1 MTPDLPDPPG
11 TRGAWDLVRA
21 LTAGAGEPDQAGQA
35 ASRLGLRLIR
45 QPEAAPRPGQPQ
57 PAASLIT
64 PDPQMAHHRHVLAI
78 EPQPATP
85 VRPPVPL
92 LPPHTAVIT
101 NSPELLNTPGA
112 LPPQVRLIGLPERQA
127 GQSEQQDCAGMER
140 VTAQLLAQA
149 PTRHIRVVA
158 DLGAAGDDLAGVLRL
173 HDMMFLAAR
182 ACRTS
187 LWEVSSFIVILLG
200 GMSPDGVPHPL
211 TGLFNGAV
219 KALDLDVPILRAF
232 MVAHDAGT
240 LAGAAADTEAES
252 AAERLLP
259 AAYYVGGRRHAE
271 TARAVPAVAA
281 ALPLARDSVVVAA
294 GGGRGAGAQMLLAL
308 ARAVAPRIYILGST
322 TLDGHPA
329 ELLGLSR
336 EALAARQRD
345 YIRDRTGGPQPVL
358 PAVASAEFAALA
370 RARDVSQTLREL
382 ARHCGPDRVSYIC
395 SDVRD
400 SDRVDAAISR
410 IMSRHDRV
418 DLLLHVA
425 AVNRSAALERKSLAD
440 FRRVRDLKV
449 VAYANL
455 KRAFGTSQPRLWVN
469 TGSMLSLVGSA
480 GEADYLAGNDFLHTA
495 AWHAVSRGHHEIT
508 IGFGHWAEA
517 GFATTPEIRAVL
529 EKKYH
534 LVGTTNEEGGQQF
547 LTEVSQPRPAST
559 AYGFGKG
566 GLPFRR
572 VRPGIGGPARP
583 DGADTATPPA
593 LPFADQAVRTT
604 TTVSLSRDFD
614 LDRDGYLEHH
624 QVSGHP
630 TLPGVIIL
638 EMAAQAARLL
648 VPDRVIAAFEDVTF
662 SRFARVLRGRGPQRK
677 RVLATLVTEDG
688 TESVVHACLLE
699 DLTAADGR
707 VLKTDRELARLV
719 IRMSPQS
726 LPAPESR
733 RPGNPESAGR
743 PVPNPYQ
750 PAGPAEGGPAPQIAL
765 SGPFASAEHIQ
776 VARDAVT
783 ASLRLDRTA
792 IDRWFGGFTLP
803 AVLLD
808 ALAQAGTVAE
818 AGDEWLPQAVP
829 RFMRRIRLYG
839 SHTDAQLARQGA
851 GVTLWSR
858 SPQLDQAAGL
868 IRTAEAA
875 AVTASGEVLARVEG
889 CIAAVVG
896 YVHLPERRSVSPAAY
911 RAQESGQASQQTSFW
926 NIPEMDLL
934 AERMGQAQAMIGYDP
949 YLVVH
954 ERAVSDTTVVGGTEL
969 IAYSSY
975 NYLGLSTHPQVT
987 AAAKAA
993 IDRFGT
999 SMSSSRIGG
1008 DRPIH
1013 LELESE
1019 LAAFLG
1025 TEAALVFA
1033 GGYLTNIG
1041 LPGGILGPGDLL
1053 LHDAAAHRSI
1063 TDGGRASG
1071 AAVRSFAHNDAR
1083 ALDRFLTQHRDRY
1096 RRVLVAVEGAYSMD
1110 GDLADLPALAEVRRR
1125 HDAMLMV
1132 DEAHSIGVVGETGRG
1147 IAEHLGTGRG
1157 AAEFWT
1163 GTLSKAL
1170 ASFGGYVAG
1179 DRVAVRFLRYSAPGF
1194 VFSAGLPPADAAAA
1208 LAALRVLRDE
1218 PQRVRRVQGNAA
1230 LFRDLARQAG
1240 LDTGLAG
1247 DSPVVPCLIRDEERT
1262 LRVARA
1268 LLDRGINVNPVV
1280 YPGVGRGEERLRFF
1294 VTASHSAEQIRR
1306 TVEILAEEHRRTAS
1320 LRLPPA
1326 KENCDEAFERL
1337 AGPARPGHRRL
1348 ERHRARHCA

>member
-1 MTPDLPDPPG
+1 M
-11 TRGAWDLVRA
+11 R
-21 LTAGAGEPDQAGQA
+21 
-35 ASRLGLRLIR
+35 
-45 QPEAAPRPGQPQ
+45 PR
-57 PAASLIT
+57 
-64 PDPQMAHHRHVLAI
+64 
-78 EPQPATP
+78 
-85 VRPPVPL
+85 VPL

-101 NSPELLNTPGA
+101 NNLELLSTPGT
-112 LPPQVRLIGLPERQA
+112 LPPEVRVIGLPERQA
-127 GQSEQQDCAGMER
+127 EQSPQQDSAELER
-140 VTAQLLAQA
+140 VTTELLGETA
-149 PTRHIRVVA
+149 TRHIRIVA
-158 DLGAAGDDLAGVLRL
+158 DLGAAGNDLAAVLRL

-182 ACRTS
+182 ACRTT
-187 LWEVSSFIVILLG
+187 LWEVSSFIVILLHG
-200 GMSPDGVPHPL
+200 LSPDGVPHPL

-240 LAGAAADTEAES
+240 LAGAAADIEAES

-259 AAYYVGGRRHAE
+259 AAYYAGGRRHAE
-271 TARAVPAVAA
+271 TARPVPAVAA
-281 ALPLARDSVVVAA
+281 PLPVTSDSVVVAA

-308 ARAVAPRIYILGST
+308 ARAVGPRIWILGST

-329 ELLGLSR
+329 ELLGLSG
-336 EALAARQRD
+336 EALAARQKD
-345 YIRDRTGGPQPVL
+345 FIRDRTRGPQPVL

-382 ARHCGPDRVSYIC
+382 ARHCGPDRVSYVC
-395 SDVRD
+395 CDVRD
-400 SDRVDAAISR
+400 SDQVQAAISG
-410 IMSRHDRV
+410 ILSAHDRV

-425 AVNRSAALERKSLAD
+425 AVNKSAALERKSLAD

-455 KRAFGTSQPRLWVN
+455 KRAFGASPPRLWVN
-469 TGSMLSLVGSA
+469 TGSMLSLVGAA

-495 AWHAVSRGHHEIT
+495 AWHAVAQGQHEIT

-547 LTEVSQPRPAST
+547 LTEISQPRPAST
-559 AYGFGKG
+559 AYGFGQG

-572 VRPGIGGPARP
+572 VRPGIGGPVRTDDA
-583 DGADTATPPA
+583 GTATPPA
-593 LPFADQAVRTT
+593 LPFADRADRTT
-604 TTVSLSRDFD
+604 TTVAVYRQFD
-614 LDRDGYLEHH
+614 LQRDAYLEHH
-624 QVSGHP
+624 LVSGHP
-630 TLPGVIIL
+630 TLPGAIIL
-638 EMAAQAARLL
+638 EMAAQAAHLL
-648 VPDRVIAAFEDVTF
+648 VPDRMPVAFEDVTF
-662 SRFARVLRGRGPQRK
+662 SGFARVLRGRGPQSK
-677 RVLATLVTEDG
+677 KVLATLVTEDG
-688 TESVVHACLLE
+688 VESVVHVCLLE
-699 DLTAADGR
+699 DVTAPDGR
-707 VLKTDRELARLV
+707 VLRPGRELARLV
-719 IRMSPQS
+719 VRLSAQAPAAREPR
-726 LPAPESR
+726 LP
-733 RPGNPESAGR
+733 GTAGR
-743 PVPNPYQ
+743 LVPSPYQ
-750 PAGPAEGGPAPQIAL
+750 ASAPPDAAAPPVL
-765 SGPFASAEHIQ
+765 LTGPFASADQIRVTPES
-776 VARDAVT
+776 VT
-783 ASLRLDRTA
+783 ASLRLDRAA
-792 IDRWFGGFTLP
+792 IDRWFAALTVP
-803 AVLLD
+803 VVLLD
-808 ALAQAGTVAE
+808 ALGQAASIAP

-839 SHTDAQLARQGA
+839 GHTDASLAREGA
-851 GVTLWSR
+851 EVTLRSR
-858 SPQLDQAAGL
+858 RPELDESAGL
-868 IRTAEAA
+868 IRTAEAV
-875 AVTASGEVLARVEG
+875 AVSADGQVLARIEG
-889 CIAAVVG
+889 CIAAVAG
-896 YVHLPERRSVSPAAY
+896 YVHLPQRRAVSPAVR
-911 RAQESGQASQQTSFW
+911 RALDLGGQSSQQTSFW

-934 AERMGQAQAMIGYDP
+934 AGRMARAQAKIGYDP

-993 IDRFGT
+993 IDTFGT

-1013 LELESE
+1013 LELERE

-1025 TEAALVFA
+1025 TQAALVFA

-1132 DEAHSIGVVGETGRG
+1132 DEAHSIGVVGATGRG

-1179 DRVAVRFLRYSAPGF
+1179 DRVATRFLRYSAPGF

-1208 LAALRVLRDE
+1208 LAALWVLRDE
-1218 PQRVRRVQGNAA
+1218 PDRVGRVQGNAA
-1230 LFRDLARQAG
+1230 AFRDLARQAG

-1280 YPGVGRGEERLRFF
+1280 YPGVARGEERLRFF

-1306 TVEILAEEHRRTAS
+1306 TVAILAEEYHRTA
-1320 LRLPPA
+1320 PDTPA
-1326 KENCDEAFERL
+1326 PREGEL
-1337 AGPARPGHRRL
+1337 
-1348 ERHRARHCA
+1348 

>member
-1 MTPDLPDPPG
+1 M
-11 TRGAWDLVRA
+11 
-21 LTAGAGEPDQAGQA
+21 
-35 ASRLGLRLIR
+35 RLIR
-45 QPEAAPRPGQPQ
+45 QPAA
-57 PAASLIT
+57 ALVT
-64 PDPQMAHHRHVLAI
+64 PDPELVHHRHVVAI

-85 VRPPVPL
+85 VRPRVPL
-92 LPPHTAVIT
+92 LPPLTAVIT
-101 NSPELLNTPGA
+101 NNPELLSA
-112 LPPQVRLIGLPERQA
+112 SAVLPPQVRVIGLPERQA
-127 GQSEQQDCAGMER
+127 GQSPQQDCTELER
-140 VTAQLLAQA
+140 VAAQLLGGTA
-149 PTRHIRVVA
+149 TRHIRIVA
-158 DLGAAGDDLAGVLRL
+158 DLGPAGDDLAAVLRL

-182 ACRTS
+182 ACRTT
-187 LWEVSSFIVILLG
+187 LWDVSSFIVILLR

-232 MVAHDAGT
+232 MVAHDAAT

-259 AAYYVGGRRHAE
+259 AAYYAGGRRHAE
-271 TARAVPAVAA
+271 TARPVPAVAA
-281 ALPLARDSVVVAA
+281 PLPVTSDSVVVAA

-308 ARAVAPRIYILGST
+308 ARAAGPRICILGST

-336 EALAARQRD
+336 EVLAARQKD
-345 YIRDRTGGPQPVL
+345 YIRDRTSGPQPVL

-400 SDRVDAAISR
+400 SDQVDAAISG
-410 IMSRHDRV
+410 ILAAHGRV
-418 DLLLHVA
+418 DLLLLVA
-425 AVNRSAALERKSLAD
+425 AVNKSAALERKSLVD

-455 KRAFGTSQPRLWVN
+455 KRAFGASQPRLWVN

-495 AWHAVSRGHHEIT
+495 AGHAVAGGHHEIT

-534 LVGTTNEEGGQQF
+534 LVGTTNEQGGQQF
-547 LTEVSQPRPAST
+547 LTEISQPRPAST
-559 AYGFGKG
+559 AYGFGQG

-583 DGADTATPPA
+583 GDAGPGDAGTATPPA
-593 LPFADQAVRTT
+593 LLFADRADRTT
-604 TTVSLSRDFD
+604 TTVTACRQFD
-614 LDRDGYLEHH
+614 LRRDAYLEHH
-624 QVSGHP
+624 LVSGHP
-630 TLPGVIIL
+630 TVPGAIIL

-648 VPDRVIAAFEDVTF
+648 VPDRVPVAFEDVTF
-662 SRFARVLRGRGPQRK
+662 SGLCRVLRGRGPQSK

-688 TESVVHACLLE
+688 AESVVHVCLLE
-699 DLTAADGR
+699 DVTAPDGR
-707 VLKTDRELARLV
+707 VLRPGRELARLV
-719 IRMSPQS
+719 VRLSTQA
-726 LPAPESR
+726 PAAREPR
-733 RPGNPESAGR
+733 KPGTAGR
-743 PVPNPYQ
+743 LVPSPYQ
-750 PAGPAEGGPAPQIAL
+750 ASPPPGAAAPPVL
-765 SGPFASAEHIQ
+765 LTGPFASADQIRVTPES
-776 VARDAVT
+776 VT
-783 ASLRLDRTA
+783 ASLRLDRAA
-792 IDRWFGGFTLP
+792 IDRWFAGLTVP

-808 ALAQAGTVAE
+808 ALGQAASIAP

-839 SHTDAQLARQGA
+839 SHTDASLAREGA
-851 GVTLWSR
+851 EVTLWSR
-858 SPQLDQAAGL
+858 SPELDEPAGL
-868 IRTAEAA
+868 IRTAEAV
-875 AVTASGEVLARVEG
+875 AVSADGQVLARIEG
-889 CIAAVVG
+889 CVAAVAG
-896 YVHLPERRSVSPAAY
+896 YVHLPQRRAVSAAAR
-911 RAQESGQASQQTSFW
+911 RALDSGGQSSQQTSFW

-934 AERMGQAQAMIGYDP
+934 AGRMAQAQAKIGYDP

-975 NYLGLSTHPQVT
+975 NYLGLSTHPRVT

-999 SMSSSRIGG
+999 STSSSRIGG

-1110 GDLADLPALAEVRRR
+1110 GDLADLPAVAEVRRR

-1132 DEAHSIGVVGETGRG
+1132 DEAHSIGVVGATGRG

-1218 PQRVRRVQGNAA
+1218 PERVGRVQGNAA
-1230 LFRDLARQAG
+1230 AFRDLARQAG

-1247 DSPVVPCLIRDEERT
+1247 DSPVVPCFIRDEERT

-1280 YPGVGRGEERLRFF
+1280 YPGVARGEERLRFF

-1306 TVEILAEEHRRTAS
+1306 TVAILAEEYQ
-1320 LRLPPA
+1320 PA
-1326 KENCDEAFERL
+1326 APVT
-1337 AGPARPGHRRL
+1337 PAPREGEL
-1348 ERHRARHCA
+1348 